1 MSHFHAPFQGKGRGK
16 PNKQDLFP
24 EFMFSKGT
32 CWGGGLWVKDWGGGG
47 GLWPATENCCPYPER
62 SVYTTCKVKQ
72 IDPGRRFT
80 CVFVR
85 LPVNLPACHL
95 QSLCCVADPTAL
107 SLSFSVCLQWCLCLY
122 FCLCVLLCVHSYVS
136 LPTCVPGLDPEKHLG
151 KPLADM
157 EPYLKQVIGWQILH
171 HTFSLLSPGHYLTF
185 ISKLAMKQYEIM

>member
-32 CWGGGLWVKDWGGGG
+32 CWGGGCGRRIGGEGGG

-107 SLSFSVCLQWCLCLY
+107 SLSFSVCAYVCLFAMVFVFVFLS
-122 FCLCVLLCVHSYVS
+122 LCIALC
-136 LPTCVPGLDPEKHLG
+136 
-151 KPLADM
+151 
-157 EPYLKQVIGWQILH
+157 
-171 HTFSLLSPGHYLTF
+171 TF
-185 ISKLAMKQYEIM
+185 ICVSSHMCARPGSREALRKTSG